1 MTLSHFTTSDG
12 LRLAYD
18 DRGTGLPLLCLPG
31 LTRNM
36 DDFDTLLE
44 PLAGRC
50 RLIRMDYRGRG
61 RSDYDPDFNNYN
73 LLREAHDV
81 VELLDH
87 LGLAQVAI
95 LGTSRGG
102 LIAMALAAGFPQR
115 LTGVILND
123 IGPVVGTAGLA
134 RIMEYVGK
142 TPPQPDLDTLAD
154 AMVRQ
159 TTGEFPGVT
168 AQVWHRHV
176 AHWFAERPEGGLSLR
191 YDPAL
196 HKALL
201 AQAATGALQ
210 DMWVFF
216 DALKA
221 FPLAVIRGAN
231 SDILSA
237 ETLAEMRRRHPVM
250 LVAEIADRG
259 HVPFL
264 DEPEALALIGAFL
277 DTLPPL
283 PQGSPA

>member
-1 MTLSHFTTSDG
+1 
-12 LRLAYD
+12 
-18 DRGTGLPLLCLPG
+18 
-31 LTRNM
+31 M
-36 DDFDTLLE
+36 DDFDTLVG

-87 LGLAQVAI
+87 LGLAQVTM

-123 IGPVVGTAGLA
+123 IGPVVGDAGLA
-134 RIMEYVGK
+134 RIMGYVGK
-142 TPPQPDLDTLAD
+142 VPPYPTLDAMAE
-154 AMVRQ
+154 AMVR
-159 TTGEFPGVT
+159 TAVGEFPGVP
-168 AQVWHRHV
+168 QEVWRRHV
-176 AHWFAERPEGGLSLR
+176 AHWFEEQPEGGLALR

-216 DALKA
+216 DALKQ

-250 LVAEIADRG
+250 MAAEIADRG

-264 DEPEALALIGAFL
+264 DEPEALALINAFL
-277 DTLPPL
+277 DSLPK
-283 PQGSPA
+283 GSPA

>member
-1 MTLSHFTTSDG
+1 MTLAHFTTSDG

-18 DRGTGLPLLCLPG
+18 DRGTGTPLLCLAG

-36 DDFDTLLE
+36 EDFDTLLA
-44 PLAGRC
+44 PLEGRC

-61 RSDYDPDFNNYN
+61 KSDHDPDFSNYN

-87 LGLAQVAI
+87 LGLARVAV

-115 LTGVILND
+115 LLGVILND
-123 IGPVVGTAGLA
+123 IGPVVGTGGLA
-134 RIMEYVGK
+134 RIMDYVGK
-142 TPPQPDLDTLAD
+142 VPPQPTLDAVAEATQRNMSA
-154 AMVRQ
+154 
-159 TTGEFPGVT
+159 EFPGVPLS
-168 AQVWHRHV
+168 VWRRNV
-176 AHWFAERPEGGLSLR
+176 AHWYSERPEGGLALR

-210 DMWVFF
+210 DMWQFF

-221 FPLAVIRGAN
+221 LPLAVIRGAN

-237 ETLAEMRRRHPVM
+237 ETLAEMRRRHPVL
-250 LVAEIADRG
+250 LVAEVPDRG

-264 DEPEALALIGAFL
+264 DEPEALALINTFL
-277 DTLPPL
+277 DTL
-283 PQGSPA
+283 QGAQA

>member
-1 MTLSHFTTSDG
+1 MTLEYFTTSDG

-18 DRGTGLPLLCLPG
+18 DRGTGMPLLCLPG

-36 DDFDTLLE
+36 DDFDTLVG

-61 RSDYDPDFNNYN
+61 RSDHDSDFNNYN

-123 IGPVVGTAGLA
+123 IGPVVGDAGLA
-134 RIMEYVGK
+134 RIMDYVGK
-142 TPPQPDLDTLAD
+142 VPPYPTLDAMAG
-154 AMVRQ
+154 AMVR
-159 TTGEFPGVT
+159 TAAGEFPGVP
-168 AQVWHRHV
+168 QEVWRRHV
-176 AHWFAERPEGGLSLR
+176 AHWFEERPEGGLALR

-210 DMWVFF
+210 DMWLFF
-216 DALKA
+216 EALKP

-237 ETLAEMRRRHPVM
+237 ETLAEMRRQHPVM
-250 LVAEIADRG
+250 TAAEIADRG

-277 DTLPPL
+277 DSLPKGP
-283 PQGSPA
+283 PA

>member
-1 MTLSHFTTSDG
+1 MTLAHFTTSDG

-36 DDFDTLLE
+36 DDFEALLE

-50 RLIRMDYRGRG
+50 RLVRMDYRGRG
-61 RSDYDPDFNNYN
+61 RSDYDPDFGKYN

-87 LGLAQVAI
+87 LGLARVAI

-102 LIAMALAAGFPQR
+102 LVAMALAAGFPQR
-115 LTGVILND
+115 LQGVILND
-123 IGPVVGTAGLA
+123 IGPVVGDVGLA
-134 RIMEYVGK
+134 RIMDYVGK
-142 TPPQPDLDTLAD
+142 VPPYADLDALAE
-154 AMVRQ
+154 AMAVNAAA
-159 TTGEFPGVT
+159 EFPGVPRE
-168 AQVWHRHV
+168 VWRRHV
-176 AHWFAERPEGGLSLR
+176 AHWFEERPEGGLALR

-216 DALKA
+216 EALKP

-237 ETLAEMRRRHPVM
+237 ETLAEMRHRHPVM
-250 LVAEIADRG
+250 LAAEIADRG

-264 DEPEALALIGAFL
+264 DEPEALALINAFL
-277 DTLPPL
+277 DSLPE
-283 PQGSPA
+283 GSPT